1 MVAQLA
7 FPAFFDTSASGVEG
21 LGVLEVQNALDG
33 LHSDVWR
40 AHALA
45 LAPQRTVATGDAL
58 LDQHLPG
65 GGWPVGAL
73 TELLQAPGVHNEWRL
88 LAPALACCGVGPVVL
103 VAPPHL
109 PFAPALAAQGVAAR
123 RLLWFKLPSSVPGPA
138 SGPAP
143 AARGATAQRASATP
157 LWATEQALRCA
168 PVDAVLAWL
177 PQARADQLRRLQLAA
192 AEHHKLLFVMRSDQA
207 RQDAS
212 PAVLRLLLSADA
224 DGGLCIDLLKRR
236 GPPLEHPLHLA
247 VRLPALRQLLAAAAL
262 QQPELRPQAAPSPAH
277 TATHKPM
284 VATTPTA
291 SPKAIQSANP
301 SLVHHL
307 PQDRT
312 RSRVATRRP

>member
-7 FPAFFDTSASGVEG
+7 FPAFFDTSASGVG
-21 LGVLEVQNALDG
+21 DLGVLDAQEVHDSLGALDALDS
-33 LHSDVWR
+33 LHANVWR

-58 LDQHLPG
+58 LDAHLPG

-73 TELLQAPGVHNEWRL
+73 TELLQTPGVHNEWRL

-123 RLLWFKLPSSVPGPA
+123 RLLWFKLPPTPEPTPG
-138 SGPAP
+138 
-143 AARGATAQRASATP
+143 ARGASALRTSATP

-212 PAVLRLLLSADA
+212 PAALRLLLSANP

-236 GPPLEHPLHLA
+236 GPPLENPLHLA
-247 VRLPALRQLLAAAAL
+247 ARAPALRQLLAAATPP
-262 QQPELRPQAAPSPAH
+262 QPGHTPQAAPCPAH
-277 TATHKPM
+277 MATNAADPTI
-284 VATTPTA
+284 VPATIRLP
-291 SPKAIQSANP
+291 
-301 SLVHHL
+301 VRHL

-312 RSRVATRRP
+312 RSRIATRSP

>member
-7 FPAFFDTSASGVEG
+7 FPAFFDTSASGVED
-21 LGVLEVQNALDG
+21 LGALDAQEVQDSLGALDS
-33 LHSDVWR
+33 LHADVWR

-45 LAPQRTVATGDAL
+45 LAPQRMVATGDAL

-123 RLLWFKLPSSVPGPA
+123 RLLWFKLPSTQTQTQTQTRGPG
-138 SGPAP
+138 P
-143 AARGATAQRASATP
+143 AARGAAAQRASATP

-192 AEHHKLLFVMRSDQA
+192 AEHHKLLFVMRSDQT

-212 PAVLRLLLSADA
+212 PAVLRLLLSANP

-236 GPPLEHPLHLA
+236 GPPLENPLHLA
-247 VRLPALRQLLAAAAL
+247 ARVPALRQLLAAAAL
-262 QQPELRPQAAPSPAH
+262 QQPESAALALVLPA
-277 TATHKPM
+277 P
-284 VATTPTA
+284 ATTRP
-291 SPKAIQSANP
+291 P
-301 SLVHHL
+301 VHRL
-307 PQDRT
+307 APDRT
-312 RSRVATRRP
+312 RSRIAARRP

>member
-7 FPAFFDTSASGVEG
+7 FPAFFDTSASGVG
-21 LGVLEVQNALDG
+21 DLSVLDAQEVQDSLGALGALDALDS
-33 LHSDVWR
+33 LHADVWR

-88 LAPALACCGVGPVVL
+88 L
-103 VAPPHL
+103 
-109 PFAPALAAQGVAAR
+109 
-123 RLLWFKLPSSVPGPA
+123 WFKLPSSGSG
-138 SGPAP
+138 SGPVV
-143 AARGATAQRASATP
+143 ARGASAQRASATP

-236 GPPLEHPLHLA
+236 GPPLENPLHLA
-247 VRLPALRQLLAAAAL
+247 ARAPALGQLLAAVTL
-262 QQPELRPQAAPSPAH
+262 QQPELRPQAAPSPTH
-277 TATHKPM
+277 TATNTAASAVLP
-284 VATTPTA
+284 ATIRLP
-291 SPKAIQSANP
+291 
-301 SLVHHL
+301 VHRL

-312 RSRVATRRP
+312 RSRIATRRP